1 MKYLKLLYVQV
12 LIGLVLGVVFGF
24 LFPNF
29 ADTGK
34 LMSDMFINMIKMII
48 GPIIFMTIVIG
59 IAGAGDLKKVGR
71 VGGKGILYFEI
82 VTTLAL
88 ILGLLVGNIFKPG
101 AGLNI
106 EAIPKSE
113 VTNLIAPT
121 QNMSWS
127 SFIYNIVPSNVFE
140 SFTKG
145 DLLQI
150 LFFAILFSIGLTK
163 LNEKGKPMLMALEKI
178 NAVLFN
184 IIHIVMKLSPIAAFA
199 GMTYTIG
206 KFGFG
211 TLLVLGKFMIAV
223 YITSFIFI
231 FIFLGA
237 ISKFYGFNLWK
248 LLVYMKEE
256 ILISLGSSSSESV
269 LPNVMEKLE
278 IAGCEKSVVGLI
290 VPTGY
295 SFNLDGTTIYL
306 SLATLFLAQI
316 FNINLSLMQ
325 QLSIIGLLMVTSKG
339 AAGVSGSGFIVLTS
353 TLTILKIIPLEG
365 LALLVGIDRLMSQ
378 CRSITNLI
386 GNITATVII
395 AKSENAVDEVQ
406 FKKLVG

>member
-1 MKYLKLLYVQV
+1 
-12 LIGLVLGVVFGF
+12 
-24 LFPNF
+24 
-29 ADTGK
+29 
-34 LMSDMFINMIKMII
+34 
-48 GPIIFMTIVIG
+48 
-59 IAGAGDLKKVGR
+59 
-71 VGGKGILYFEI
+71 
-82 VTTLAL
+82 
-88 ILGLLVGNIFKPG
+88 
-101 AGLNI
+101 
-106 EAIPKSE
+106 
-113 VTNLIAPT
+113 
-121 QNMSWS
+121 
-127 SFIYNIVPSNVFE
+127 
-140 SFTKG
+140 
-145 DLLQI
+145 
-150 LFFAILFSIGLTK
+150 
-163 LNEKGKPMLMALEKI
+163 
-178 NAVLFN
+178 
-184 IIHIVMKLSPIAAFA
+184 
-199 GMTYTIG
+199 
-206 KFGFG
+206 
-211 TLLVLGKFMIAV
+211 
-223 YITSFIFI
+223 
-231 FIFLGA
+231 
-237 ISKFYGFNLWK
+237 
-248 LLVYMKEE
+248 MKEE

>member
-1 MKYLKLLYVQV
+1 MV
-12 LIGLVLGVVFGF
+12 
-24 LFPNF
+24 
-29 ADTGK
+29 
-34 LMSDMFINMIKMII
+34 
-48 GPIIFMTIVIG
+48 
-59 IAGAGDLKKVGR
+59 
-71 VGGKGILYFEI
+71 
-82 VTTLAL
+82 
-88 ILGLLVGNIFKPG
+88 
-101 AGLNI
+101 
-106 EAIPKSE
+106 
-113 VTNLIAPT
+113 
-121 QNMSWS
+121 
-127 SFIYNIVPSNVFE
+127 
-140 SFTKG
+140 
-145 DLLQI
+145 
-150 LFFAILFSIGLTK
+150 
-163 LNEKGKPMLMALEKI
+163 MAFEKI

-223 YITSFIFI
+223 YLTSFLFI
-231 FIFLGA
+231 VVVLGS
-237 ISKFYGFNLWK
+237 ISRFYGFSLWK

-306 SLATLFLAQI
+306 SLATIFLAQI
-316 FNINLSLMQ
+316 FNINLSLLQ
-325 QLSIIGLLMVTSKG
+325 QLSIIGLLMITSKG

-365 LALLVGIDRLMSQ
+365 LALLVGIDRIMSQ

-386 GNITATVII
+386 GNIAATVII
-395 AKSENAVDEVQ
+395 AKSENAVDESR